1 MSYRELPMIDVRE
14 VLRRWSAGQSTRR
27 IARES
32 GIDRKTVDRYTTVAR
47 EMGLATTDVADDGV
61 VHEVAQRVQAR
72 RLPDVSDQRR
82 ELAEHRA
89 RIEAW
94 LGQKRPLRL
103 RKVHTLLTRDHG
115 VHASYYTLRRF
126 AQDELGW
133 RRKQPTVLVADG
145 KPGEEAQVDFGL
157 MGTLQD
163 AETGRMRRLHAL
175 IVTLVLSRYQFVW
188 PTFVQTTEA
197 VCEGL
202 DAGWRFFG
210 AMARVLIPDNMS
222 AMISIADPLAPTIVA
237 AFLDYVQTR
246 GLFVDPARVRAP
258 KDKGRVENQVPYVRE
273 SWFDGEQFTSLIDTR
288 ASAEHWSRD
297 VSGARVHGTTRL
309 VPREVFEREERP
321 LMLPPPSAPFDVPAW
336 TEAKVHPDHH
346 IQVARALYSVPTRFI
361 GRTVRVRADRGSV
374 RIYLGTELIKAH
386 PRVAPGKRSTDHA
399 DYPEGKADY
408 ALRSVEALLAR
419 AQKRGA
425 HVGIYA
431 QKLLGG
437 PLPWTRMRQ
446 AYALVRLCDTYG
458 DGRVEAMCQSA
469 LAFDVVDVTRLG
481 RMLKAAVVP
490 GSPARSGGTVVPIT
504 TPRFARSAA
513 QFETRPPA
521 SALATPEEVT

>member
-1 MSYRELPMIDVRE
+1 MSYRELTMIDVRE
-14 VLRRWSAGQSTRR
+14 VLRRWTAGQSTRR
-27 IARES
+27 IARET
-32 GIDRKTVDRYTTVAR
+32 GTDRKTVGRYTTIAR
-47 EMGLATTDVADDGV
+47 EMGLATTDFTDDEV

-72 RLPDVSDQRR
+72 RLPDASEQRR
-82 ELAEHRA
+82 ELADHRP

-94 LGQKRPLRL
+94 LAQKRPLRL
-103 RKVHTLLTRDHG
+103 RKVHVLLRRDHG
-115 VHASYYTLRRF
+115 VQASYDTLRRF
-126 AQDELGW
+126 VRDELGW
-133 RRKQPTVLVADG
+133 RQKQPTVLVADG

-157 MGTLQD
+157 MGMLRDT
-163 AETGRMRRLHAL
+163 ETGRMRRLHAL
-175 IVTLVLSRYQFVW
+175 IVTLVVSRYQFVW
-188 PTFVQTTEA
+188 PTFLQTTEA

-202 DAGWRFFG
+202 DRAWRFFG
-210 AMARVLIPDNMS
+210 AMARVIVPDNMS
-222 AMISIADPLAPTIVA
+222 AMISLADPLAPTIVA
-237 AFLDYVQTR
+237 AFLDYVQAR
-246 GLFVDPARVRAP
+246 GLFVDAARVRAP

-273 SWFDGEQFTSLIDTR
+273 SWFDGEEFTSLIDAR
-288 ASAEHWSRD
+288 GSADHWCGD

-309 VPREVFEREERP
+309 VPREVFEREEKP
-321 LMLPPPSAPFDVPAW
+321 LMLPPPSAPFDVPVW

-361 GRTVRVRADRGSV
+361 GRTVRVRADRTTV

-386 PRVAPGKRSTDHA
+386 PRVAAGKRSTDRA

-458 DGRVEAMCQSA
+458 DGRVEAVCQSA
-469 LAFDVVDVTRLG
+469 LAFDVIDVTRIG
-481 RMLKAAVVP
+481 RMLKSALAP
-490 GSPARSGGTVVPIT
+490 ASPEGTGGTVVSIT
-504 TPRFARSAA
+504 TPRFARSAE
-513 QFETRPPA
+513 QFETRTPTT
-521 SALATPEEVT
+521 STREEAT